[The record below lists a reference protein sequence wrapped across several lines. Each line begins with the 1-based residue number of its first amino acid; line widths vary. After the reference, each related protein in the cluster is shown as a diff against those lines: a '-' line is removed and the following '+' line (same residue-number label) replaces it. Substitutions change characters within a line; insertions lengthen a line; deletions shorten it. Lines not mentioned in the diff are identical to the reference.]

1 MAFEAKWHDRGKALM
16 LRLEQTLPSSHDF
29 EGVEPYLRME
39 GDQFDS
45 KLWVYTLACRDT
57 AGKIYMSNSF
67 RLSQ

>member
-1 MAFEAKWHDRGKALM
+1 M